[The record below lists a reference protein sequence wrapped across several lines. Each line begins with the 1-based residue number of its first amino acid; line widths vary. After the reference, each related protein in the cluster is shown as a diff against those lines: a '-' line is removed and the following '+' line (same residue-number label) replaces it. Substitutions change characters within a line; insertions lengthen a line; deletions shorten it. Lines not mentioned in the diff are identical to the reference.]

1 MYPVEPDG
9 SGPRQWAPRRRRMLP
24 WWVILAAVLGV
35 VLGVPSFRSALSSA
49 AGLPGGS
56 ANGGANAAN
65 TGPATGYAPGA
76 GSTAQQN
83 QVQVA
88 ATAAAPA
95 GTDLPAGWMN
105 TATGPL
111 GPADREFL
119 TKVRQAGLWEGPAGQ
134 MAQGRAADERVK
146 EVGKQLAADHI
157 GLDQQVREVSATL
170 GVALPDKPSDEQQGW
185 LDEFS
190 SKTGADFDLAF
201 ANRLRA
207 AHGKVFALVS
217 SIRSGTRN
225 DLVRAFAQTAVNV
238 VMKHMTLL
246 ESIGNV
252 NFNALPTPGLP
263 APNAT
268 KATPAGAWR
277 PDAVWAVAGL
287 ALIVGAVAAFRI
299 YRGTRGTRR
308 SPAY

>member
-9 SGPRQWAPRRRRMLP
+9 AVPRQWRRRPRWP
-24 WWVILAAVLGV
+24 WWLMIVAALGIGLA
-35 VLGVPSFRSALSSA
+35 VPSLRTALSGA

-56 ANGGANAAN
+56 GNGSAKGAATTAPAA
-65 TGPATGYAPGA
+65 GYAAGA
-76 GSTAQQN
+76 GAAAQQ

-88 ATAAAPA
+88 ATGAAPT
-95 GTDLPAGWMN
+95 GTALPPGWRN

-111 GPADREFL
+111 GPADVEFL
-119 TKVRQAGLWEGPAGQ
+119 VKVRQAGLWEGPAGQ
-134 MAQGRAADERVK
+134 MAQTRAADEHVK

-157 GLDQQVREVSATL
+157 GLDQQVRQAAAQL
-170 GVALPDKPSDEQQGW
+170 GVALPAKPSDEQQGW
-185 LDEFS
+185 LNELN
-190 SKTGADFDLAF
+190 SKTDQEFDLAF

-225 DLVRAFAQTAVNV
+225 DMVRAFAQTAVNV

-246 ESIGNV
+246 ESLGNV
-252 NFNALPTPGLP
+252 DFGALPTPGLAAASPPKSNP
-263 APNAT
+263 AA
-268 KATPAGAWR
+268 AWR

-287 ALIVGAVAAFRI
+287 ALIVGAIAAFRI
-299 YRGTRGTRR
+299 YRGPRGARR